1 MSSLLKNNISEKFQN
16 YKIDKKNL
24 NQNDSESD
32 SSTTSSEDECS
43 LVQNINTNSI
53 ENNNNIIIKN
63 LNLNYISIKENFP
76 GNYDNYIKN
85 SLYDIYLIKNEI
97 NFDKYYLDKK
107 NKINLNLDNN
117 KQILFIDL
125 DETLIHSDI
134 YDKKPFNINN
144 YDKILKFKFDNLYY
158 YIGVYFRKN
167 LKNFL
172 IKISKYFNLIL
183 FTAAYKEYA
192 DIIIDDID
200 PENIFFKKRFYRESC
215 INLNENINIK
225 DLNIFNNIDL
235 KRSVILDNNI
245 YSFCNNLNNGIL
257 INSFFEGE
265 DDDLMHI
272 YYYLDNYIK
281 NSQDVRKVNE
291 NLFGF
296 EKFLNSIS

>member
-1 MSSLLKNNISEKFQN
+1 MSSLLKNNISEKFQK
-16 YKIDKKNL
+16 YKIDNKNL

-32 SSTTSSEDECS
+32 SSTLSSEDECS
-43 LVQNINTNSI
+43 LVQNSNTNSI
-53 ENNNNIIIKN
+53 ENDNNIILKN

-76 GNYDNYIKN
+76 GNYDNYVKN

-97 NFDKYYLDKK
+97 NFNKYYS

-134 YDKKPFNINN
+134 YDKKPFNIIN

-158 YIGVYFRKN
+158 YIGINFRKN

-172 IKISKYFNLIL
+172 KKVSKYFNLIL
-183 FTAAYKEYA
+183 FTAAYQEYA
-192 DIIIDDID
+192 DVIIDYID

-215 INLNENINIK
+215 INLNDNINIK
-225 DLNIFNNIDL
+225 DLNIFNDIDL
-235 KRSVILDNNI
+235 KHSVILDNNI
-245 YSFCNNLNNGIL
+245 YSFCNNLKNGIL

-265 DDDLMHI
+265 DDDLMNI

-296 EKFLNSIS
+296 EKFLKSFS

>member
-16 YKIDKKNL
+16 YKIDNKNL

-32 SSTTSSEDECS
+32 SSTLSSEDECS
-43 LVQNINTNSI
+43 LVQNSNTNSI
-53 ENNNNIIIKN
+53 ENDNNIILKN

-76 GNYDNYIKN
+76 GNYDNYVKN
-85 SLYDIYLIKNEI
+85 SLYDIYLIKNKI
-97 NFDKYYLDKK
+97 NFNKYYS

-134 YDKKPFNINN
+134 YDKKPFKIIN

-158 YIGVYFRKN
+158 YIGINFRKN

-172 IKISKYFNLIL
+172 KKVSKYFNLIL
-183 FTAAYKEYA
+183 FTAAYQEYA
-192 DIIIDDID
+192 DVIIDYID

-215 INLNENINIK
+215 INLNDNINIK
-225 DLNIFNNIDL
+225 DLNIFNDIDL
-235 KRSVILDNNI
+235 KHSVILDNNI
-245 YSFCNNLNNGIL
+245 YSFCNNLKNGIL

-265 DDDLMHI
+265 DDDLMNI

-291 NLFGF
+291 DLFGF
-296 EKFLNSIS
+296 EKFLKSFS

>member
-1 MSSLLKNNISEKFQN
+1 MSSLLKNNITEKFQN
-16 YKIDKKNL
+16 YKIDNKNL

-32 SSTTSSEDECS
+32 SSTLSSEDECS
-43 LVQNINTNSI
+43 LVQNSNTNSI
-53 ENNNNIIIKN
+53 ENDNNIILKN

-76 GNYDNYIKN
+76 GNYDNYVKN
-85 SLYDIYLIKNEI
+85 SLYDIYLIKNKI
-97 NFDKYYLDKK
+97 NFNKYYS

-134 YDKKPFNINN
+134 YDKKPFKIIN

-158 YIGVYFRKN
+158 YIGINFRKN

-172 IKISKYFNLIL
+172 KKVSKYFNLIL
-183 FTAAYKEYA
+183 FTAAYQEYA
-192 DIIIDDID
+192 DVIIDYID

-215 INLNENINIK
+215 INLNDNINIK
-225 DLNIFNNIDL
+225 DLNIFNDIDL
-235 KRSVILDNNI
+235 KHSVILDNNI
-245 YSFCNNLNNGIL
+245 YSFCNNLKNGIL

-265 DDDLMHI
+265 DDDLMNI

-291 NLFGF
+291 DLFGF
-296 EKFLNSIS
+296 EKFLKSFS

>member
-16 YKIDKKNL
+16 YIIDNKNIH
-24 NQNDSESD
+24 QNDSESD
-32 SSTTSSEDECS
+32 SSTLSSEDECS
-43 LVQNINTNSI
+43 LVQNSNTNSI
-53 ENNNNIIIKN
+53 ENDNNIILKN

-76 GNYDNYIKN
+76 GNYDNYVKN
-85 SLYDIYLIKNEI
+85 SLYDIYLIKNKI
-97 NFDKYYLDKK
+97 NFNKYYS

-134 YDKKPFNINN
+134 YDKKPFKIIN

-158 YIGVYFRKN
+158 YIGINFRKN

-172 IKISKYFNLIL
+172 KKVSKYFNLIL
-183 FTAAYKEYA
+183 FTAAYQEYA
-192 DIIIDDID
+192 DVIIDYID

-215 INLNENINIK
+215 INLNDNINIK
-225 DLNIFNNIDL
+225 DLNIFNDIDL
-235 KRSVILDNNI
+235 KHSVILDNNI
-245 YSFCNNLNNGIL
+245 YSFCNNLKNGIL

-265 DDDLMHI
+265 DDDLMNI

-291 NLFGF
+291 DLFGF
-296 EKFLNSIS
+296 EKFLKSFS

>member
-16 YKIDKKNL
+16 YKIDNKNIH
-24 NQNDSESD
+24 QNDSESD
-32 SSTTSSEDECS
+32 SSTLSSEDECS
-43 LVQNINTNSI
+43 LVQNSNTNSI
-53 ENNNNIIIKN
+53 ENDNNIILKN

-76 GNYDNYIKN
+76 GNYDNYVKN
-85 SLYDIYLIKNEI
+85 SLYDIYLIKNKI
-97 NFDKYYLDKK
+97 NFNKYYS

-134 YDKKPFNINN
+134 YDKKPFNIIN

-158 YIGVYFRKN
+158 YIGINFRKN

-172 IKISKYFNLIL
+172 KKVSKYFNLIL
-183 FTAAYKEYA
+183 FTAAYQEYA
-192 DIIIDDID
+192 DVIIDYID

-215 INLNENINIK
+215 INLNDNINIK
-225 DLNIFNNIDL
+225 DLNIFNDIDL
-235 KRSVILDNNI
+235 KHSVILDNNI
-245 YSFCNNLNNGIL
+245 YSFCNNLKNGIL

-265 DDDLMHI
+265 DDDLMNI

-291 NLFGF
+291 DLFGF
-296 EKFLNSIS
+296 EKFLKSFS

>member
-1 MSSLLKNNISEKFQN
+1 MSSLLKNNISENFQN
-16 YKIDKKNL
+16 SKINNENFNKI
-24 NQNDSESD
+24 DSESD
-32 SSTTSSEDECS
+32 SSTLSSEDECS
-43 LVQNINTNSI
+43 LVQNSNTNSI
-53 ENNNNIIIKN
+53 ENDNNIILKN

-76 GNYDNYIKN
+76 GNYDNYVKN
-85 SLYDIYLIKNEI
+85 SLYDIYLIKNKI
-97 NFDKYYLDKK
+97 NFNKYYS
-107 NKINLNLDNN
+107 NKINLNFDNN
-117 KQILFIDL
+117 KQLLFIDL

-134 YDKKPFNINN
+134 YDKKPFNIIN

-158 YIGVYFRKN
+158 YIGINFRKN

-172 IKISKYFNLIL
+172 KKVSKYFNLIL
-183 FTAAYKEYA
+183 FTAAYQEYA
-192 DIIIDDID
+192 DVIIDYID

-215 INLNENINIK
+215 INLNDNINIK
-225 DLNIFNNIDL
+225 DLNIFNDIDL
-235 KRSVILDNNI
+235 KHSVILDNNI
-245 YSFCNNLNNGIL
+245 YSFCNNLKNGIL

-265 DDDLMHI
+265 DDDLMNI